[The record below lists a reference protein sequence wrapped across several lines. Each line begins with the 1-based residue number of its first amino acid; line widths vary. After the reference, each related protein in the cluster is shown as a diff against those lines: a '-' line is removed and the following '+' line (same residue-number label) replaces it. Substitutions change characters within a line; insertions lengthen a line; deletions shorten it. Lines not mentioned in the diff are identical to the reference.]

1 MPNTTPMST
10 REYQDRMPIA
20 GIGVVSGYGWG
31 RETLWRGLHT
41 GKAAAGL
48 YPGYGADRDEYA
60 WIALVP
66 DGGDEALSPS
76 RYARAVQEAA
86 REAIADA
93 TERGWRPGRTVGVI
107 HAIVLGDVRDWEDF
121 YLADDSRRRS
131 RDYLRLLPSTPISLL
146 MQEFGFHGPS
156 MNVSAACSSANVAL
170 ITAQMWLDQ
179 GFADDVICV
188 TTDLSA
194 SPDMVH
200 HFVQMG
206 AAVIDADPLEACRPF
221 QEGSRGFS
229 FGEASVAFVVSRQ
242 VERPYCAMLG
252 GAMTNDAYHVVSVDP
267 GLERILDCTHQALNR
282 AGVRP
287 GDVSYYNAHGPG
299 TRQCDVA
306 ERAVLA
312 RIFDDRPQVYSIKP
326 LTGHCM
332 GAAAGVEIAAT
343 ALGYERGVVVAPPIV
358 AEAHPRLLD
367 GPTPFAGG
375 FTVKTSL
382 GMGGHNSVVVLGPA

>member
-1 MPNTTPMST
+1 MPNTTPMSN

-66 DGGDEALSPS
+66 DGGDESLSPS

-121 YLADDSRRRS
+121 YLADDRRRRS

-267 GLERILDCTHQALNR
+267 GLERILDCTHQALDR

-367 GPTPFAGG
+367 GPTPFDGG